1 MKHPPT
7 HTHTYTERQGGAGE
21 ERGRMGEK
29 AVIRFLGVTLS
40 LIFPLPQAFVAM
52 LGNLE
57 SG

>member
-1 MKHPPT
+1 MFFC
-7 HTHTYTERQGGAGE
+7 RAGHRVSVQSTLL
-21 ERGRMGEK
+21 ERGRMGEN